1 MPMRLRTCSSALAAI
16 LFAVVL
22 VGLPTPA
29 EAQSAKVRYERALAR
44 EQAARRQAA
53 PSLTTLRSIAT
64 AYEQIVRRYPRS
76 GYSDNALWQAAG
88 VLQLAWEREGQARDR
103 DKAVS
108 LLEWLR
114 REYPSSSL
122 VRRVDGRLA
131 ELKRPRG
138 GEAVARATAPSERR
152 PAASAPAAAGTG
164 RSAASPAS
172 PAARP
177 AAAPAKPAEPVAVRG
192 LSHTVLPRGERLTF
206 ELSRETTFATAPGA
220 EGRVTLT
227 LANAEAARAIVEAA
241 RRIRGRVIE
250 AVDLENAG
258 DGLRVEVRVKGQP
271 RQSGF
276 TLYGPDRVAF
286 DFESPSD
293 AAEPA
298 ETADTATRRR
308 DAVPAPPPF
317 PLPSTSASGAE
328 SDAKRELPADVP
340 ATPALADSPSS
351 TDAEAR
357 PAAPAPDPGD
367 ADVES
372 GEAEATLAS
381 TGAADTDEVSDE
393 ALAPPAPPSTIRG
406 GYSLARQLGLGV
418 SRIVIDPGHGG
429 PDPGAQAN
437 GVTEAE
443 VVLDIALRLEKL
455 LLEQPGFEVVL
466 TRRKNVAVPLER
478 RTAIANEERAD
489 LFLSIHANSSPRR
502 ETAGVETYF
511 LNLATNP
518 QAEAVAAREN
528 AASSHSMH
536 TLPQLVRAITNN
548 NKIAESRELAGTVQA
563 SLVRRLKARNS
574 SFQDLGVKQA
584 PFVVLIGAQM
594 PSVLAEVA
602 FLTNRA
608 EAALLK
614 QPAYRQQVAQALC
627 DAILEYRA
635 SLKKVA
641 TVTASA
647 EGR

>member
-1 MPMRLRTCSSALAAI
+1 
-16 LFAVVL
+16 
-22 VGLPTPA
+22 
-29 EAQSAKVRYERALAR
+29 AR

-114 REYPSSSL
+114 REYLSRSL

-131 ELKRPRG
+131 ELERPRG

-206 ELSRETTFATAPGA
+206 ELSRETTFAAAPGA

-241 RRIRGRVIE
+241 RRIRGRAIE
-250 AVDLENAG
+250 AVELENAG
-258 DGLRVEVRVKGQP
+258 DGLRVEVRVKGQA

-286 DFESPSD
+286 DFEPPSD

-328 SDAKRELPADVP
+328 SAAKRELPADVP

-357 PAAPAPDPGD
+357 PAAPAPAPGD

-381 TGAADTDEVSDE
+381 TGDADTDEVSDE

-478 RTAIANEERAD
+478 RSAIANEERAD
-489 LFLSIHANSSPRR
+489 LFLSIHANSSPRLD
-502 ETAGVETYF
+502 TAGVESY
-511 LNLATNP
+511 
-518 QAEAVAAREN
+518 
-528 AASSHSMH
+528 
-536 TLPQLVRAITNN
+536 
-548 NKIAESRELAGTVQA
+548 
-563 SLVRRLKARNS
+563 
-574 SFQDLGVKQA
+574 
-584 PFVVLIGAQM
+584 VL
-594 PSVLAEVA
+594 
-602 FLTNRA
+602 
-608 EAALLK
+608 
-614 QPAYRQQVAQALC
+614 
-627 DAILEYRA
+627 
-635 SLKKVA
+635 
-641 TVTASA
+641 
-647 EGR
+647 

>member
-1 MPMRLRTCSSALAAI
+1 
-16 LFAVVL
+16 
-22 VGLPTPA
+22 
-29 EAQSAKVRYERALAR
+29 
-44 EQAARRQAA
+44 
-53 PSLTTLRSIAT
+53 
-64 AYEQIVRRYPRS
+64 
-76 GYSDNALWQAAG
+76 
-88 VLQLAWEREGQARDR
+88 
-103 DKAVS
+103 
-108 LLEWLR
+108 
-114 REYPSSSL
+114 
-122 VRRVDGRLA
+122 
-131 ELKRPRG
+131 
-138 GEAVARATAPSERR
+138 
-152 PAASAPAAAGTG
+152 
-164 RSAASPAS
+164 
-172 PAARP
+172 
-177 AAAPAKPAEPVAVRG
+177 
-192 LSHTVLPRGERLTF
+192 VLPRGERLTF
-206 ELSRETTFATAPGA
+206 ELSRETTFAAAPGA

-241 RRIRGRVIE
+241 RRIRGRAIE
-250 AVDLENAG
+250 AVELENAG
-258 DGLRVEVRVKGQP
+258 DGLRVEVRVKGQA